1 MDLNDTDVFFW
12 KILSFPMKII
22 KFMFRTVSGPVKWLS
37 DKIKWY
43 CFCQFEQIA
52 LLCLNCYI
60 STLPIWAQRS
70 RTFWSIQPNR
80 GSSPS
85 TYNHMSLCSIDCS
98 NPAYLVAEALLN
110 SYSSIWCSWGLLSL
124 RIKELNDIHGML
136 DNSQRGSKAWIEN
149 GRNVSSHRQ
158 CFKIGQHSKYRKE
171 TWRVIQMF

>member
-1 MDLNDTDVFFW
+1 
-12 KILSFPMKII
+12 
-22 KFMFRTVSGPVKWLS
+22 MFRTVSGPVKWLS

-43 CFCQFEQIA
+43 CFCQFEQIALLCLNSQIA

-85 TYNHMSLCSIDCS
+85 KYNHMSLCSIGCLFGCRGFVKFIFF
-98 NPAYLVAEALLN
+98 N
-110 SYSSIWCSWGLLSL
+110 IWSWGLLSL

-158 CFKIGQHSKYRKE
+158 CFKIGQHLKYRKRKVSSHSNVF
-171 TWRVIQMF
+171 T